1 MQINPRTSPQMIGFI
16 SILLL
21 LISGISMAV
30 PPVAGSP
37 VASQPSNTIV
47 APKPTATAATTP
59 AKPVLP
65 TAQQFQQQIKQ
76 HGVRIHQLE
85 EANQDALAR
94 NQELQLMNDN
104 LAVQV
109 QVLQS
114 ERSAQMFLYG
124 AATLAVGAIIGF
136 ILCNSMLGKR
146 SRRW

>member
-1 MQINPRTSPQMIGFI
+1 MQINPRTPPEMIGFI
-16 SILLL
+16 SIMLLF
-21 LISGISMAV
+21 ISTMSVAV
-30 PPVAGSP
+30 TPVAGSP

-47 APKPTATAATTP
+47 IPKPNKATATPT
-59 AKPVLP
+59 KPVMP

-85 EANQDALAR
+85 DANLDALAR